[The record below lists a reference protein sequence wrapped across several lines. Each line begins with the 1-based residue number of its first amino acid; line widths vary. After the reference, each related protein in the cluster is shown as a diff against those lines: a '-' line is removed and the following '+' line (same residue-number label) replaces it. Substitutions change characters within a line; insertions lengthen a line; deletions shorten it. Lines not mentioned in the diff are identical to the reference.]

1 MNALIVVADAG
12 HARLLRT
19 RKSWKDLQEQEDMIH
34 SESRLRE
41 RELSSDA
48 AGRARDPQ
56 STLDPR
62 TSAKEHE
69 ERAFAKQLGRHLK
82 QCHNADPFDELI
94 LVASPRFL
102 GLLRAEL
109 PAPLDRLE
117 SRTIRKELIHLGSEE
132 LAEFIRNH
140 S

>member
-12 HARLLRT
+12 HARLFRI
-19 RKSWKDLQEQEDMIH
+19 RHSWKDLREQEVLIH
-34 SESRLRE
+34 SASRLRD

-62 TSAKEHE
+62 TSAKQHE
-69 ERAFAKQLGRHLK
+69 EQSFAKQLGKHLK
-82 QCHNADPFDELI
+82 QCHNASPFDELI

-102 GLLRAEL
+102 GMLRAEL

-117 SRTIRKELIHLGSEE
+117 SRTIQKDLIHMDIDD
-132 LAEFIRNH
+132 LAEYIRNYR
-140 S
+140 